1 MSERARPAFCL
12 IVEDD
17 PVVGLGLADALDPG
31 KWYIAGP
38 FKYGRD
44 VLCWLS
50 RFTPDVAVVDLSL
63 ADGWLCCTRA
73 RFPSSFTRPPGSS
86 ARPIAALHH
95 HFGWKSQLPR
105 SKWRR
110 LWPSL
115 LDFRR
120 RTHTELALALA
131 AMQQKLHSGS
141 KRHRR

>member
-50 RFTPDVAVVDLSL
+50 RFTPDVAVVDLAL
-63 ADGWLCCTRA
+63 ADGLCGDVVAVLQA
-73 RFPSSFTRPPGSS
+73 RSIPVVVHAPQRVIAGADCRIAPSLWMERPASS
-86 ARPIAALHH
+86 GEMEAALA
-95 HFGWKSQLPR
+95 KLI
-105 SKWRR
+105 
-110 LWPSL
+110 
-115 LDFRR
+115 
-120 RTHTELALALA
+120 AL
-131 AMQQKLHSGS
+131 ST
-141 KRHRR
+141 